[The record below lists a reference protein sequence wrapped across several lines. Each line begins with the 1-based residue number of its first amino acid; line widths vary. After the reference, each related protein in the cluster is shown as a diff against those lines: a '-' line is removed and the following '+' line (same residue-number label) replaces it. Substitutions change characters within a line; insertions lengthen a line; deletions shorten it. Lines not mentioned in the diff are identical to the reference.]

1 MTLAN
6 IRQQS
11 TDLEALIE
19 AIDPADE
26 ESLNLLYGA
35 LDELRSQEQDKI
47 DGWHWHLSKLE
58 AHTRFLKE
66 QEQAIAQARRSAE
79 KKLESAKEYLLML
92 HSQGQ
97 IPAKLQGKLATIS
110 VVKNSQMS
118 VDVDPSDFEDWVQQ
132 YPELTKV
139 TYAPDK
145 KAIIEAYKS
154 GGELPPGVEVS
165 QGHHVR
171 MGIKKG

>member
-11 TDLEALIE
+11 TDLEALLE

-110 VVKNSQMS
+110 VVKNSQLS
-118 VDVDPSDFEDWVQQ
+118 VEVDAEEFANWESSF
-132 YPELTKV
+132 PELTKV
-139 TYAPDK
+139 QIVPSK
-145 KAIIEAYKS
+145 SAILEAYKS
-154 GGELPPGVEVS
+154 GGEIPPGVEIS
-165 QGHHVR
+165 QGHHIR
-171 MGIKKG
+171 MGIRK